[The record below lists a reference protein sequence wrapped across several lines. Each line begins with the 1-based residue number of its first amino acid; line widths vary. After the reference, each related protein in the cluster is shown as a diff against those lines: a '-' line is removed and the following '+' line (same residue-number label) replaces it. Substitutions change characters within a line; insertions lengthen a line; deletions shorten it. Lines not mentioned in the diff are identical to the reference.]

1 MPELLDMHPHAKK
14 MSLDTNLIH
23 FRKINS
29 EWITDLNVKHKTIK
43 PLEDNKG
50 ECLDSLGYGDDF
62 LVTRPKYEP
71 WKKY

>member
-43 PLEDNKG
+43 LLEDNVG
-50 ECLDSLGYGDDF
+50 DNPANFEFGDDF
-62 LVTRPKYEP
+62 
-71 WKKY
+71 